1 MKKPSF
7 TVDIATNAQSSLEA
21 HIPLALI
28 TDEGCFHNANNLRMP
43 LGIYNVSVSRVCDK
57 LIRLCQ
63 RLETYF
69 KASNTLEPL
78 QASDG
83 VMQEL
88 IDYIELS
95 LYAAAEHV
103 DDINSIASGFFKN
116 SALRNKNAAYK
127 RLQNKIKKH
136 KRLVSAAANALKH
149 QQSRIRMFSMEFTH
163 GGSSGCLHGYFIEG
177 VEAGVVCP
185 SRTFHQ
191 NQDVF
196 SITTLTWEI
205 VVFLLNC
212 SRDLAQ
218 FLYVVSTQ
226 AAGPA
231 NTKFE
236 VFTKAVI
243 AAARLP
249 IYTFGEE
256 HPFARVTLHINSSDG
271 NTDSLESSLHGSI
284 TNGWSKTANASF
296 GRFTSRFAGDG
307 RTKSFRFAQPNTV
320 SLHHWS

>member
-1 MKKPSF
+1 VTKPSF

-43 LGIYNVSVSRVCDK
+43 LGIYNISVSRVCDK

-69 KASNTLEPL
+69 KASNTLEQL
-78 QASDG
+78 QASDR

-136 KRLVSAAANALKH
+136 KRLVSAAVNALKH

-212 SRDLAQ
+212 SHDLAQ

-284 TNGWSKTANASF
+284 TNGWPKTANASF